1 MSKNMRSYESKIM
14 GSFISIDDIA
24 HGHIKDSDDEFCYEM
39 VPRTY
44 AQVVA
49 APTTHPLLPRG
60 SS

>member
-39 VPRTY
+39 IPRTY
-44 AQVVA
+44 AA
-49 APTTHPLLPRG
+49 ASTTHPLLPRG